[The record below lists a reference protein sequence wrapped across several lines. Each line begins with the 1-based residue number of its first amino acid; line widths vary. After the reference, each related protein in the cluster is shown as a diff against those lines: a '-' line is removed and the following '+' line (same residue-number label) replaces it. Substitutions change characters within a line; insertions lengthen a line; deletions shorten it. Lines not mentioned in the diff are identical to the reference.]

1 MTIIIII
8 IIIIIKWENKFW
20 WTVMWSDNKS
30 GGVFPVLLWCE
41 RGAVAVMIT
50 PHNVQGQKAESV
62 SQSVITEAAL
72 FPLTARAQSAQSTS
86 WMASVWSS
94 FFKVREQLLHK
105 SIVIWVISRSLLVVV
120 TSSHCAVLHLKCAA
134 SAIYRELSQ
143 NTIYGKLGSHAH
155 SPVFN
160 ANAALPSHES
170 HANAVCLS
178 LSLFLSSSRA
188 GVIVTLLMSFFLAL
202 KIRLNFLASFCLSA
216 MFVDSFVSRF
226 LLHLLHRCRFFSSFF
241 LFARGVFF
249 FLKNFTYL

>member
-1 MTIIIII
+1 MDCNVE
-8 IIIIIKWENKFW
+8 WQQVGWGVSCFA
-20 WTVMWSDNKS
+20 VVRAGRRSCHDYASQRS
-30 GGVFPVLLWCE
+30 GK
-41 RGAVAVMIT
+41 
-50 PHNVQGQKAESV
+50 KAESV

-72 FPLTARAQSAQSTS
+72 SPLTARAQSAQSTS

-170 HANAVCLS
+170 HANAVSLS

-202 KIRLNFLASFCLSA
+202 KIRLNFLASFCLST

-226 LLHLLHRCRFFSSFF
+226 LLHPLHRCRFFSSLF
-241 LFARGVFF
+241 LFARGFF
-249 FLKNFTYL
+249 FFEKFYLVVGVPESRCG